1 FLKTMFEGFVFRFV
15 FVYTMP
21 EEARNEA
28 IRDITACLRM
38 ESYTPEIAL
47 TLPLVDIA
55 VGHEAMEQGK
65 AIGKI
70 LISLE

>member
-1 FLKTMFEGFVFRFV
+1 
-15 FVYTMP
+15 MP

-38 ESYTPEIAL
+38 DAYTPVIAL
-47 TLPLVDIA
+47 TLPLTDIA

-65 AIGKI
+65 TIGKI